1 MAPRPGQLDEISEAI
16 GRLSGQVESL
26 DRYTHEREH
35 GLNNLVQKVEGLG
48 IRITRDIAA
57 VEGRIEGR
65 IKAMDD
71 RLLTLEKAH
80 QKDAGARS
88 VIATILKSPT
98 LAWLIGA
105 AVTAW
110 AIVTGKVHLP

>member
-1 MAPRPGQLDEISEAI
+1 MPPRVGQLDEISEAI
-16 GRLSGQVESL
+16 GRLAGQVESL

-35 GLNNLVQKVEGLG
+35 GINNLAQKVEGLG

-71 RLLTLEKAH
+71 RLSALEIDKH
-80 QKDAGARS
+80 HRDGAVGLITWLARHWPFT
-88 VIATILKSPT
+88 VIVAALG
-98 LAWLIGA
+98 AW
-105 AVTAW
+105 VAW
-110 AIVTGKVHLP
+110 ANGRLG

>member
-1 MAPRPGQLDEISEAI
+1 MTGGGQLDEISQAI

-35 GLNNLVQKVEGLG
+35 GINNLAQKVEALG
-48 IRITRDIAA
+48 TRITRDIAA

-71 RLLTLEKAH
+71 RLSAVEAKH
-80 QKDAGARS
+80 QQQAGAKNLVTWILQSPLIGWIAAGIMFLS
-88 VIATILKSPT
+88 VI
-98 LAWLIGA
+98 W
-105 AVTAW
+105 
-110 AIVTGKVHLP
+110 GKDR